1 MNILGLNFNH
11 ADSSASLL
19 IDGQLVS
26 AADEERF
33 VRIKHYSGFPI
44 NAFNYCL
51 NNSNIEVSDLDFIA
65 VNFDPKANI
74 KNKFFYAL
82 KNLDKGSTYRK
93 IFNFTNKLNVKNELE
108 NFLLKKNFNGKIIN
122 VEHHMSHLASSYF
135 LSNFSSSVGL
145 TLDGFGD
152 FCSTES
158 FICDGNR
165 ISSKKKVHFPHSLG
179 IFYQAITQYL
189 GFKKYGDEY
198 KVMGLASYGKP
209 TYLEQFEKII
219 SFSENDYF
227 NLNLDYFK
235 HHTDINFKYSFPDG
249 IPNFTDLYSAKLV
262 NLLGQER
269 NKENE
274 INDHHKNIAASMQ
287 KCFENLVIKIL
298 NKIYDENPND
308 NLCLAGGCAL
318 NSKLNGIL
326 KRKTKFKNI
335 FIQPNAGDGGGS
347 LGAAM
352 YVCSKLK
359 DYDNL
364 KKNNNKV
371 YLGPSF
377 SNSEIQNII
386 KHREDLKN
394 LSIENLNDDKINNLV
409 AKKIFENCIIGWFK
423 GSMEWGPRA
432 LGNRSILAN
441 PTNHKIKDILNLK
454 IKLREKFRPFAP
466 AILEEHQTDY
476 FDLDYHSP
484 FMMNVVNAKDKA
496 KKEVPSVVHVDNT
509 CRVQTVRREE
519 NKQFYDLIKE
529 FFNISGVPILLN
541 TSFNENEPIVL
552 SPQHAIDCFI
562 RTKMDVLVLENW
574 VISR

>member
-51 NNSNIEVSDLDFIA
+51 NNSNIKVSDLDFIA

-82 KNLDKGSTYRK
+82 KNLDKGSTYKK
-93 IFNFTNKLNVKNELE
+93 IFNFTSRLNVKNELE
-108 NFLLKKNFNGKIIN
+108 NFLLKKNFSGKIIN

-135 LSNFSSSVGL
+135 LSNFSSSAGL

-165 ISSKKKVHFPHSLG
+165 IVSKKKVHFPHSLG

-198 KVMGLASYGKP
+198 KVMGLASYGEP

-219 SFSENDYF
+219 SFSENNYF

-249 IPNFTDLYSAKLV
+249 IPNFTDLYSDKLI

-359 DYDNL
+359 DYENL

-377 SNSEIQNII
+377 SNSEIQNVI

-394 LSIENLNDDKINNLV
+394 FSIENLNDDKINNLV

-484 FMMNVVNAKDKA
+484 FMMNVVNAMDKA